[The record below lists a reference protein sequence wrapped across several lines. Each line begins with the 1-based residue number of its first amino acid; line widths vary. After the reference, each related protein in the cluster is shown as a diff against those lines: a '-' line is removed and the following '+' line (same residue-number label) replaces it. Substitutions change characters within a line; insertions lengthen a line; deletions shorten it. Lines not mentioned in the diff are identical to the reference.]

1 MFTITIT
8 EAIIYAL
15 DLPTGPAIR
24 HVQQE
29 GGWIGVLTYSVA
41 VRLTACSILNSHF
54 AVWQT
59 LVVGPGSQQLLYMPD
74 LHGAI

>member
-29 GGWIGVLTYSVA
+29 GGWLGVLTYSVA
-41 VRLTACSILNSHF
+41 ARLTACSILNF

-59 LVVGPGSQQLLYMPD
+59 LVVGPGSQQLYMPD